1 MLELACRA
9 PSVHNSQPWLWRI
22 VDETT
27 IELYADRA
35 RQLEF
40 SDPDGRNLMIS
51 CGAALHHALE
61 AARAMGLAPTF
72 ELAPAVTDHDLLA
85 RIRLSRGR
93 APSDAVKRLQYLE
106 QRCTDRRRFTSWPVP
121 DSQLTALAQA
131 AAGWGAR
138 GVPVTDVTAR
148 FRCELML
155 DRAMTLQASDARY
168 ADEQASWIER
178 SRTDGV
184 PATAAAP
191 PRSSRLAHRP
201 NRFAADLDTLPS
213 PRLVESSDGLIA
225 ICTAND
231 DQTAWLQTGQALSSL
246 WLRATRAGLSIVPLS
261 QVIEVAETRQA
272 LYDGVFAGMSHPQVL
287 VRVGWQEIARATLPR
302 TPRRPLDDV
311 LVR

>member
-1 MLELACRA
+1 M
-9 PSVHNSQPWLWRI
+9 
-22 VDETT
+22 
-27 IELYADRA
+27 
-35 RQLEF
+35 
-40 SDPDGRNLMIS
+40 
-51 CGAALHHALE
+51 
-61 AARAMGLAPTF
+61 
-72 ELAPAVTDHDLLA
+72 
-85 RIRLSRGR
+85 
-93 APSDAVKRLQYLE
+93 KRLQYLE

-121 DSQLTALAQA
+121 DSQLTALGQA

-155 DRAMTLQASDARY
+155 DRAMTLQASDSRY

-184 PATAAAP
+184 PAAAAAP
-191 PRSSRLAHRP
+191 PRSGRLADRA
-201 NRFAADLDTLPS
+201 NRFATDLDDSAKPTAGREL
-213 PRLVESSDGLIA
+213 RRTDRDLH
-225 ICTAND
+225 AND

-272 LYDGVFAGMSHPQVL
+272 LCDGVFAGMVVPA
-287 VRVGWQEIARATLPR
+287 GARPRRMAGDRACHAPR